1 MNSTQKKQ
9 WQDKVDE
16 YNNLAD
22 KYNKEKKWNDETCA
36 TYPSITSQEEL
47 KKVGDAL
54 NLSHDKMWEMEQ
66 LLKDISGEI
75 HSMEFQFNGWTA
87 YNMN

>member
-1 MNSTQKKQ
+1 MNSIQKKQ
-9 WQDKVDE
+9 WQAKVDE
-16 YNNLAD
+16 YNSLAD
-22 KYNKEKKWNDETCA
+22 EYNEEKKWNDETCA

-47 KKVGDAL
+47 EKVGDAL

-66 LLKDISGEI
+66 RLKDISGEI